1 MKRINEESILMDI
14 PNEVKGMVKEEA
26 IKINKTTKVFSIILF
41 IIAIFTSVMAI
52 YFKELIV
59 PIYGLSSIFFI
70 HSIST
75 YFFSKISLKDDAL
88 NKWYWSLP
96 SDSLVVKNV
105 DSLVKEKGKKEH
117 DKESIHLKE
126 YKILTEDGNR
136 LLLFVRDGTE
146 MSFPLNE
153 VEYDEGEKRIEFH
166 VSDRD
171 WTVSIQ
177 KDTWFNVK
185 IYNV

>member
-1 MKRINEESILMDI
+1 MKRINEESVLMII

-26 IKINKTTKVFSIILF
+26 IKINRTGIIILISLLLFSFVTYTTCF
-41 IIAIFTSVMAI
+41 ILKADFPLFGLGI
-52 YFKELIV
+52 LI
-59 PIYGLSSIFFI
+59 LFS
-70 HSIST
+70 
-75 YFFSKISLKDDAL
+75 FFSYFRIRIPLGEASL

-96 SDSLVVKNV
+96 NSSLVVKNV
-105 DSLVKEKGKKEH
+105 DSLVKEKEKKE
-117 DKESIHLKE
+117 KEVLPLNE
-126 YKILTEDGNR
+126 YKIKDKSGKR
-136 LLLFVRDGTE
+136 HLLLVKDGKE

-171 WTVSIQ
+171 WTVNIQ
-177 KDTWFNVK
+177 KGTWFNVK